1 MRAHTSLFRLL
12 AFALFVAIAIIAV
25 KLLKLVCLKVQPIV
39 MQSVGASLVT
49 TGLPF
54 ALLDHGG
61 DLKHVLRDDSRVHL
75 ALLFGRGCLFAIV
88 VIVGLVVILVT

>member
-12 AFALFVAIAIIAV
+12 AIALFVVVAIIAV
-25 KLLKLVCLKVQPIV
+25 KLLKLVRFEVQSIV

-49 TGLPF
+49 TGLAF

-61 DLKHVLRDDSRVHL
+61 DLEHVLRDDPRVHL

>member
-1 MRAHTSLFRLL
+1 MRALTSLFRLL
-12 AFALFVAIAIIAV
+12 AIALFVVVAIIAV
-25 KLLKLVCLKVQPIV
+25 KLLKLVCLEIQPIV

-49 TGLPF
+49 TGFPF

-61 DLKHVLRDDSRVHL
+61 DLKHMLGNDSRVHL

-88 VIVGLVVILVT
+88 PIVGLVVILVT

>member
-12 AFALFVAIAIIAV
+12 AIALFVVVAIIAV
-25 KLLKLVCLKVQPIV
+25 KLLKLVRLKVQSIV

-49 TGLPF
+49 TGLPLTF
-54 ALLDHGG
+54 LDHGG
-61 DLKHVLRDDSRVHL
+61 DLEHVLRDDSRVHL